1 MLFQAQTSKQ
11 EHPVAELPS
20 SNINGDL
27 DGGGVR
33 VSCFS
38 EAINDVPVHFQII
51 SLSKQFRY
59 VYGLVAVLQNLEIYT
74 QLPPHDL
81 TIQ

>member
-1 MLFQAQTSKQ
+1 MLFQAQTSKE

-20 SNINGDL
+20 SNNNGDL

-51 SLSKQFRY
+51 SLSKQ
-59 VYGLVAVLQNLEIYT
+59 VLHGFSKPSYEFFHFNC
-74 QLPPHDL
+74 
-81 TIQ
+81 